1 MFVFFD
7 FLLLNFDFLPMKE
20 FYSRSVEETREYA
33 RQFAAGLQ
41 PGDVVFLCGNLGAG
55 KTEFM
60 RGIAQVFKCD
70 DQLSSPSFSIF
81 NIYNGSLRGE
91 PVKLQHFDL
100 YRIETPE
107 ELDVLGFGE
116 YIDGQT
122 ISVVEWGE
130 KFPDEL
136 PGNAKKVFIE
146 AVGEDERRIV
156 LER

>member
-1 MFVFFD
+1 MR
-7 FLLLNFDFLPMKE
+7 E

-33 RQFAAGLQ
+33 RQFAVSLQ
-41 PGDVVFLCGNLGAG
+41 PGDVVSLSGNLGAG

-60 RGIAQVFKCD
+60 RGIAQVFQCG

-81 NIYNGSLRGE
+81 NIYNGRLKDA

-100 YRIETPE
+100 YRIETSL
-107 ELDVLGFGE
+107 ELEGLGFGE
-116 YIDGQT
+116 YIFGEAV
-122 ISVVEWGE
+122 SVVEWGE

-136 PGNAKKVFIE
+136 PGNTKKVFIE

-156 LER
+156 VDS

>member
-1 MFVFFD
+1 
-7 FLLLNFDFLPMKE
+7 MKE
-20 FYSRSVEETREYA
+20 FLSCSVEETREYA

-41 PGDVVFLCGNLGAG
+41 PGDVVCLSGNLGAG

-60 RGIAQVFKCD
+60 RGIAQVFSCD

-81 NIYNGSLRGE
+81 NIYNGRLKGA

-100 YRIETPE
+100 YRIETPL
-107 ELDVLGFGE
+107 ELEGLGFGE
-116 YIDGQT
+116 YIDGDA

-136 PGNAKKVFIE
+136 PADAKKVFIE

-156 LER
+156 VES

>member
-1 MFVFFD
+1 MT
-7 FLLLNFDFLPMKE
+7 KE

-33 RQFAAGLQ
+33 RQFAVSLQ
-41 PGDVVFLCGNLGAG
+41 QGDVVSLSGNLGAG

-60 RGIAQVFKCD
+60 RGIAQVFNCD

-107 ELDVLGFGE
+107 ELDMLGFGE
-116 YIDGQT
+116 YIDGPA

-130 KFPDEL
+130 KFFGEL
-136 PGNAKKVFIE
+136 PGNAKKVFID

-156 LER
+156 VDS

>member
-1 MFVFFD
+1 
-7 FLLLNFDFLPMKE
+7 MKE

-33 RQFAAGLQ
+33 RQFAVGLQ
-41 PGDVVFLCGNLGAG
+41 PGDVVCLSGQLGAG

-60 RGIAQVFKCD
+60 RGIAQVFQCD
-70 DQLSSPSFSIF
+70 DQLTSPSFSIF
-81 NIYNGSLRGE
+81 NIYNGRLKGE

-107 ELDVLGFGE
+107 ELDVIGFGE
-116 YIDGQT
+116 YIDGDA

-130 KFPDEL
+130 KFPGEL

-146 AVGEDERRIV
+146 AVGESERRIV
-156 LER
+156 ISEP